1 MSCNWKVCGN
11 CRTTAD
17 CLALGQASSCT
28 SPRAGP
34 ALEWSGCFLQQQ
46 EGLPKGTAAPLCTGT
61 QGSCWHPQPQALG
74 APAGQGGSS
83 LPRCCPCSWVTF
95 TTSICVIFS
104 MHTAPLCQDSCCRM
118 HGSHFFSLLEVFTF
132 PSGGKT
138 DATPELLAESLVLP
152 AAPGIPKKWG
162 SQDLFPEKL
171 GSVIK
176 QCIP

>member
-1 MSCNWKVCGN
+1 MQDN
-11 CRTTAD
+11 CR
-17 CLALGQASSCT
+17 LSGPGAS
-28 SPRAGP
+28 
-34 ALEWSGCFLQQQ
+34 QQLH
-46 EGLPKGTAAPLCTGT
+46 LPKGWPCPGMVRMLPAAAGRSAQGNRSTPLHWDTGILLA
-61 QGSCWHPQPQALG
+61 PQPQALG

-162 SQDLFPEKL
+162 SQDLFPAKL